1 MLNFVQYHAIFFKK
15 KNSAMAAREEKCVSL
30 IKLLLKSILKTKMIY
45 HSTRCQEHNCQGVAE
60 VLTG

>member
-1 MLNFVQYHAIFFKK
+1 
-15 KNSAMAAREEKCVSL
+15 MAAREEKCVSL

>member
-1 MLNFVQYHAIFFKK
+1 
-15 KNSAMAAREEKCVSL
+15 MAAREEKCVSL

-60 VLTG
+60 VLTGERYCLQIRRPYTLLN